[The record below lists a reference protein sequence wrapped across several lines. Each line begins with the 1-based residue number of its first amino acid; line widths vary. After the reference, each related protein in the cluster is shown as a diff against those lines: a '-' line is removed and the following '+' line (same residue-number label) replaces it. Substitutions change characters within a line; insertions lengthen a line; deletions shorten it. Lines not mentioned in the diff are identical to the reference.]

1 VEEAR
6 SLLHPAATG
15 VVFVRIACQERDA
28 GPSPE
33 PWVRAACYS
42 AEQMQVRVNKA
53 TLMPRFF
60 FHVSLEGSILRDDE
74 GQDLPDADAA
84 WESARGAAL
93 DLMKADL
100 GRPVNWF
107 DCYFQV
113 MNGSEEVVLEFP
125 FVEAVEIKKLPN

>member
-1 VEEAR
+1 
-6 SLLHPAATG
+6 
-15 VVFVRIACQERDA
+15 
-28 GPSPE
+28 
-33 PWVRAACYS
+33 
-42 AEQMQVRVNKA
+42 
-53 TLMPRFF
+53 MPRFF

-100 GRPVNWF
+100 GRQVNWF